1 MYLVIFHFNIKGI
14 FMITYAITDP
24 STLNFNNLSSDLK
37 KFSTKANIILYRDK
51 NNSNYSYNA
60 KIFVNEAKKYNFDKI
75 ILHQNIDLACIFQA
89 DGVHLTSSQLNL
101 VEKAK
106 FFKLFTIVSTH
117 TLSEVK
123 EAEKLGADMITFSPI
138 FKTPNKEEPKGLDVL
153 KEITSRVSI
162 PVIALGG
169 ILTKEQ
175 IENCIKVGAKGFASI
190 RYFS

>member
-1 MYLVIFHFNIKGI
+1 
-14 FMITYAITDP
+14 MITYAITDP

-37 KFSTKANIILYRDK
+37 KFSKKADIILYRDK
-51 NNSNYSYNA
+51 KSDNYKSNA
-60 KIFVNEAKKYNFDKI
+60 KIFMAEARKYNFDKI
-75 ILHQNIDLACIFQA
+75 ILHQSIDLACLFQA

-123 EAEKLGADMITFSPI
+123 EAERLGADMITFSPI
-138 FKTPNKEEPKGLDVL
+138 FKTPNKSKPKGLDVL
-153 KEITSRVSI
+153 KEITSRVTI

-169 ILTKEQ
+169 ILTQKQ
-175 IENCIKVGAKGFASI
+175 IDDCIRAGAKGFASI
-190 RYFS
+190 RYFA

>member
-1 MYLVIFHFNIKGI
+1 
-14 FMITYAITDP
+14 MISYAITDP
-24 STLNFNNLSSDLK
+24 STLNFKNLSSDLK
-37 KFSTKANIILYRDK
+37 KFSQKADIILYRDK
-51 NNSNYSYNA
+51 DNSDYSSNA
-60 KIFVNEAKKYNFDKI
+60 KIFITEARKYKFNKI
-75 ILHQNIDLACIFQA
+75 LLHQNIDLACLLKA

-123 EAEKLGADMITFSPI
+123 EAEKFGADMITFSPI

-153 KEITSRVSI
+153 KEIVSRVTI

-175 IENCIKVGAKGFASI
+175 IKDCKKVGAKGFASI

>member
-1 MYLVIFHFNIKGI
+1 
-14 FMITYAITDP
+14 MISYAITDP
-24 STLNFNNLSSDLK
+24 STLNFKNLSSDLK
-37 KFSTKANIILYRDK
+37 KFSQKANIILYRDK
-51 NNSNYSYNA
+51 NNINYSSNA
-60 KIFVNEAKKYNFDKI
+60 KLFVTEARKYNFDKI
-75 ILHQNIDLACIFQA
+75 ILHQSIDLACLYRA

-123 EAEKLGADMITFSPI
+123 EAERLGADMITFSPI

-153 KEITSRVSI
+153 QEIVSRVTI

-169 ILTKEQ
+169 ILTRKQ
-175 IENCIKVGAKGFASI
+175 IEDCKRVGAKGFASI